1 MSECS
6 KICYLTR
13 AAATIAMRPIA
24 RQYAARGLKSP
35 TGAYFCSA
43 CKGWHL
49 TSKSATQV
57 APWERAR
64 GRG

>member
-6 KICYLTR
+6 KICYPTR

-24 RQYAARGLKSP
+24 RRYAAHGLKRP

-49 TSKSATQV
+49 TSKSGTQV
-57 APWERAR
+57 APWEKAR